1 MIGESKAARLAQQLQ
16 DYIDDSELV
25 PGTHLGT
32 KASLLA
38 AHHVSAGTLNEAMR
52 LLQVRG
58 YIDVRPGPK
67 GGAFVADQSSRV
79 KLSHTLVASQ
89 DDPLAVNNYFQVQ
102 DALHYLICVE
112 AAAACTPDDAGRIQG
127 AVDQMNTA
135 KSASEILTAIW
146 EVDREIAL
154 TVTNPALCQIY
165 LGVLDAI
172 QTSIQRFPLSRR
184 ITDDTVH
191 VHQDV
196 AMAVMQNDIG
206 KAGEAA
212 RRHSPID
219 YGEILKKKMAL
230 TS

>member
-16 DYIDDSELV
+16 DYIDDSELA

-32 KASLLA
+32 KASLLEH
-38 AHHVSAGTLNEAMR
+38 HHVSAGTLNEAMR

-67 GGAFVADQSSRV
+67 GGAFVAGLSSRV

-89 DDPLAVNNYFQVQ
+89 DDPLAVTNYFQVQ
-102 DALHYLICVE
+102 DALHYLICIE
-112 AAAACTPDDAGRIQG
+112 AAAACTPEDAGRIQG
-127 AVDQMNTA
+127 AMDKMNTA
-135 KSASEILTAIW
+135 ESASEVLTAIW
-146 EVDREIAL
+146 QVDREIAL
-154 TVTNPALCQIY
+154 TATNPVLCQIY

-172 QTSIQRFPLSRR
+172 QASIQRFPLSRQ

-191 VHQDV
+191 VHHDV
-196 AMAVMQNDIG
+196 AVAVMQNDIG

-219 YGEILKKKMAL
+219 YGEILKKQQAR